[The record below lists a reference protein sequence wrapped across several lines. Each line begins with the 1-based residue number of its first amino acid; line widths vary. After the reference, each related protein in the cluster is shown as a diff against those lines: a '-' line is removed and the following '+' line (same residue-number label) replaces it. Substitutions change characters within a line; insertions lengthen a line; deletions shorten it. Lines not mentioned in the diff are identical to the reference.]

1 VVEVNDQWR
10 APVLVIGDQRSKN
23 ANVFGGIRLFSF
35 TKNGCD
41 CARTAATVE
50 DCNYKERLLVRC
62 IGDEIV
68 ACSLKTNWPRSEISP
83 PMALVWKRDK
93 PANSVNYVFSDAPSG
108 KRVIVGDKI
117 PNFRDVRSGARVKVK
132 TPV

>member
-1 VVEVNDQWR
+1 
-10 APVLVIGDQRSKN
+10 
-23 ANVFGGIRLFSF
+23 
-35 TKNGCD
+35 
-41 CARTAATVE
+41 
-50 DCNYKERLLVRC
+50 
-62 IGDEIV
+62 
-68 ACSLKTNWPRSEISP
+68 
-83 PMALVWKRDK
+83 MALVWKRDK